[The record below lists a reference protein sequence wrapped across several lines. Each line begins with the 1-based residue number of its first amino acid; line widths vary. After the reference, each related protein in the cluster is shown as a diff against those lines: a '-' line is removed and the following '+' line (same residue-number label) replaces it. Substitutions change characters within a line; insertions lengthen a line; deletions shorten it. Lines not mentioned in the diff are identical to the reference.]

1 MLKEDERIYISSG
14 HDLIVRMS
22 PLNAEKRIAE
32 LYNKAKKF
40 RFIRDGVKLYPQIGC
55 SYCII
60 NYPVGHLYML
70 IGELRALAEIS
81 LTTNLPV
88 DMRKHSSRQVQNQV
102 KTKVDMMNQLQHA
115 LELDRF
121 VLMAQ
126 PIESKNGDRYHEV
139 LLRMRGN
146 NDEIIFPD
154 TFLPVAHE
162 FGMSSSIDLW
172 VLNNTMKFMDE
183 NRDSLPNQR
192 FAINLTPAS
201 ICRADMAALIERLLI
216 QHGIAPE
223 QIVLEVTETDELT
236 NNVQAEKTLD
246 AMQRLGCKIAI
257 DDFGTGY
264 ASYARLKN
272 MRADILKIDGSF
284 IHKINSSE
292 MDYKIVQS
300 ICELARMKNM
310 TLVAEFVETEEI
322 RHTLFRMGVDY
333 VQGYLIGKPA
343 PIESIQTIN

>member
-1 MLKEDERIYISSG
+1 
-14 HDLIVRMS
+14 
-22 PLNAEKRIAE
+22 
-32 LYNKAKKF
+32 
-40 RFIRDGVKLYPQIGC
+40 
-55 SYCII
+55 
-60 NYPVGHLYML
+60 
-70 IGELRALAEIS
+70 
-81 LTTNLPV
+81 
-88 DMRKHSSRQVQNQV
+88 
-102 KTKVDMMNQLQHA
+102 
-115 LELDRF
+115 
-121 VLMAQ
+121 
-126 PIESKNGDRYHEV
+126 
-139 LLRMRGN
+139 
-146 NDEIIFPD
+146 
-154 TFLPVAHE
+154 
-162 FGMSSSIDLW
+162 
-172 VLNNTMKFMDE
+172 
-183 NRDSLPNQR
+183 
-192 FAINLTPAS
+192 
-201 ICRADMAALIERLLI
+201 MAALIERLLI